1 MFVENKTFDC
11 FVQPFSGECF
21 CKEGVKVLVPAVHNR
36 QILSAIVG
44 GGRRFLFLGHDG
56 TKQNG
61 MNIACAMEE
70 TTMDSQQQ

>member
-1 MFVENKTFDC
+1 MFVQNKKIDC

-21 CKEGVKVLVPAVHNR
+21 RKEGVKLLVPAACNR
-36 QILSAIVG
+36 EILSAIVG

-61 MNIACAMEE
+61 MNIACAVEE
-70 TTMDSQQQ
+70 TTMDS